1 MKAAALHI
9 KWRTTTVALFSLNIF
24 VASAVWQG
32 KMFRKK
38 YRFFCEKNRGK
49 SKSDDLGGIVKSYA
63 SRAVC
68 GERQVIRDT
77 KELVAF
83 SNENLVGRD

>member
-9 KWRTTTVALFSLNIF
+9 KWRATTVALLSSNIF
-24 VASAVWQG
+24 VHSAVWQG

-38 YRFFCEKNRGK
+38 HRFFYEKNRGK
-49 SKSDDLGGIVKSYA
+49 SKSDDLGGIVKSSA

-68 GERQVIRDT
+68 GERQVI
-77 KELVAF
+77 
-83 SNENLVGRD
+83 N

>member
-9 KWRTTTVALFSLNIF
+9 KWRATTVALLSSNIF
-24 VASAVWQG
+24 VHSAVWQG

-38 YRFFCEKNRGK
+38 HRFFYEKNHGK
-49 SKSDDLGGIVKSYA
+49 SKSDDLGGIVKSSA

-68 GERQVIRDT
+68 GERQVI
-77 KELVAF
+77 
-83 SNENLVGRD
+83 N